1 MVKEAMTSNPMM
13 QSVYGALDSGPFKKT
28 SNYEMPAIG
37 EISTAKNYARF
48 FNLSKI
54 YVLDRLL
61 LRRRALEQQCFQ

>member
-37 EISTAKNYARF
+37 EMSTTRIAQ
-48 FNLSKI
+48 
-54 YVLDRLL
+54 D
-61 LRRRALEQQCFQ
+61 